1 MPRIMKPPTDG
12 FNNTDTGTGFYDG
25 PPPPPGVYKGTI
37 KQLALAKIATGE
49 NQGTDRL
56 HLVVEISDGK
66 YKGAGLVHSLNL
78 TKQGEPFVNQF
89 LRSLTDGS
97 EEQWVGIREAFW
109 HTGYQVADKPDAKKR
124 LAILKI
130 GKKTNP
136 IGMATSFVTRMR
148 TVEKGEFAGQERVD
162 IARFV
167 TPHAGNGN
175 DAEDTADDGLDDME
189 SAGEDAYE
197 TSALDEFTEE
207 KSQNKVVV
215 DLDDPW
221 S

>member
-1 MPRIMKPPTDG
+1 MPRVMKPPTDG
-12 FNNTDTGTGFYDG
+12 YGNTDTGSNFYDG
-25 PPPPPGVYKGTI
+25 PPPPPGVYKGKI
-37 KQLALAKIATGE
+37 KQLALAKISTGE
-49 NQGTDRL
+49 NQGGDRL
-56 HLVVEISDGK
+56 HLVVEISEGK

-97 EEQWVGIREAFW
+97 QEQWDAIQEAFW
-109 HTGYQVADKPDAKKR
+109 HVGYQVADKADAKKR

-136 IGMATSFVTRMR
+136 IGMPTSFVTRMR
-148 TVEKGEFAGQERVD
+148 TIEQGEHAGEERVD

-167 TPHAGNGN
+167 TPFAGNGN
-175 DAEDTADDGLDDME
+175 DDEPAEDDGLDDLD
-189 SAGEDAYE
+189 SAGVDSDATGLGE
-197 TSALDEFTEE
+197 FAESTTSNA
-207 KSQNKVVV
+207 KVVV
-215 DLDDPW
+215 DIDDPW